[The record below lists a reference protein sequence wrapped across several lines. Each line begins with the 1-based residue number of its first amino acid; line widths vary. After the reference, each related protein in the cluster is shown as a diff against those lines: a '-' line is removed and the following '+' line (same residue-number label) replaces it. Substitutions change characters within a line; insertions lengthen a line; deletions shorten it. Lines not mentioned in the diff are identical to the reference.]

1 MTNVKLLPLPYG
13 EASSFGDYEVHDNEA
28 MIDYARANMEPLI
41 AEIEALRAE
50 VDQYKRRAKTH
61 PAITHC
67 DNCGCDWLDNG
78 LNPIGC
84 PYCKQNDW
92 RAAYVIERSARYREC
107 GMEIEQARIHAEAD
121 AALMAVSHEN

>member
-1 MTNVKLLPLPYG
+1 MTADVELPPPWQC
-13 EASSFGDYEVHDNEA
+13 ETA
-28 MIDYARANMEPLI
+28 MCPDLYTAGQVRACVAHATAAKD

-50 VDQYKRRAKTH
+50 VDQYKHRAKTH

-92 RAAYVIERSARYREC
+92 RAAYVIERTARYHEC
-107 GMEIEQARIHAEAD
+107 GMEIEQARIHAETD